1 MRDRQVA
8 TDVGG
13 IIRIFEDLILADELF
28 RRSYFRSAKI
38 IRTLKLKII
47 FIGLKVIELLS

>member
-13 IIRIFEDLILADELF
+13 IIRFFEDLIHADELF
-28 RRSYFRSAKI
+28 RRSHFQSSKI
-38 IRTLKLKII
+38 IRILKLKII